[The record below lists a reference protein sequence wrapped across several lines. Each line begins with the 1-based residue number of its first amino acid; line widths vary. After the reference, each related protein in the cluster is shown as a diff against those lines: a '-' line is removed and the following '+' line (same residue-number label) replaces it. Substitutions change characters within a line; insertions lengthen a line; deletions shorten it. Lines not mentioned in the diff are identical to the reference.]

1 MSFNIHFNNR
11 GTKMNEDF
19 FQELDLIKPIK
30 LALHG
35 EGFKTPTPIQQE
47 AIPLLLSGHDLMGCA
62 QTGSGKTAAF
72 TLPIL
77 QLITNSQRNP
87 IPRSARALVL
97 SPTRELAAQI
107 LSSFKSFGRHLNLRY
122 EVVYGGVNKKPQV
135 TALARGVD
143 ILVATPGR
151 LLDLLREGSV
161 LLRMVEIMVI
171 DEADRM
177 LDMGFIPDVKKIIAE
192 LPNKRQTMLFSA
204 TLPQTIRN
212 LAGGMLYKPRKVQI
226 EASEKTIPKIEQKLL
241 FVEQRNKK
249 ALLMDILNRQ
259 NYTRALVF
267 TRTKHK
273 AQSLSIHL
281 SKQRVRA
288 DALHGDKTQ
297 SARQRALDS
306 FHKGRTKV
314 LVATDIASRGIDV
327 SDIDHVIN
335 YDLPV
340 EPEVYI
346 HRIGRTARAGKTGIA
361 LSFCDTSELGR
372 LDQIEKLLKL
382 KLPIMKNQPFYS
394 KAVAEYRSRAGRR
407 SALHAPFKS

>member
-1 MSFNIHFNNR
+1 MKEN
-11 GTKMNEDF
+11 F
-19 FQELDLIKPIK
+19 FQELYLTKPIK
-30 LALHG
+30 MALHE
-35 EGFKTPTPIQQE
+35 EGFKSPTPIQQK
-47 AIPLLLSGHDLMGCA
+47 AIPLLLSGHDVLGCA

-77 QLITNSQRNP
+77 QIIANSQQKP

-97 SPTRELAAQI
+97 SPTRELAVQI
-107 LSSFKSFGRHLNLRY
+107 LSSFKSFGRHLNVRY
-122 EVVYGGVNKKPQV
+122 EVVYGGVSKKQQI
-135 TALARGVD
+135 AGLARGVD

-161 LLRMVEIMVI
+161 LIKMVEILVI

-177 LDMGFIPDVKKIIAE
+177 LDMGFIPDVKKIVSE
-192 LPNKRQTMLFSA
+192 LPNRRQTTLFSA
-204 TLPQTIRN
+204 TFPQTMRTLASGILRN
-212 LAGGMLYKPRKVQI
+212 PRMVRI
-226 EASEKTIPKIEQKLL
+226 EANEKTIPKIEQKLL

-249 ALLMDILNRQ
+249 ALLLDILNRQ
-259 NYTRALVF
+259 NSTRALVF

-281 SKQRVRA
+281 SRQRVRA

-306 FHKGRTKV
+306 FHKGRTRV

-372 LDQIEKLLKL
+372 LEQIENLLKL

-394 KAVAEYRSRAGRR
+394 KSVAESRARTKHR
-407 SALHAPFKS
+407 SAIRVS

>member
-1 MSFNIHFNNR
+1 
-11 GTKMNEDF
+11 MNEHF

-30 LALHG
+30 RALHE
-35 EGFKTPTPIQQE
+35 EGFTSPTPIQQK

-77 QLITNSQRNP
+77 QVIANSQRNP
-87 IPRSARALVL
+87 IPKSPRALIL
-97 SPTRELAAQI
+97 APTRELAAQI

-122 EVVYGGVNKKPQV
+122 EVVYGGVSKNQQV
-135 TALARGVD
+135 TGLARGID

-161 LLRMVEIMVI
+161 LLKMVEILVI

-177 LDMGFIPDVKKIIAE
+177 LDMGFMPDVRKIVSE
-192 LPNKRQTMLFSA
+192 LSNRRQTMFFSA
-204 TLPQTIRN
+204 TFPQTMRT
-212 LAGGMLYKPRKVQI
+212 LAGGMLRNPRMIRI
-226 EASEKTIPKIEQKLL
+226 EANEKTIPKIEQKLL

-249 ALLMDILNRQ
+249 ALLMDILNRR
-259 NYTRALVF
+259 NYKRALVF

-281 SKQRVRA
+281 SKKQVRA
-288 DALHGDKTQ
+288 GALHGDKTQ
-297 SARQRALDS
+297 SARQKALDS
-306 FHKGRTKV
+306 FHKGRTRV

-361 LSFCDTSELGR
+361 LSFCDISELGR
-372 LDQIEKLLKL
+372 LEQIEKLLKL
-382 KLPIMKNQPFYS
+382 KLPVMKNQPFYS
-394 KAVAEYRSRAGRR
+394 KSVAESRTGAKHR
-407 SALHAPFKS
+407 SAVRVS